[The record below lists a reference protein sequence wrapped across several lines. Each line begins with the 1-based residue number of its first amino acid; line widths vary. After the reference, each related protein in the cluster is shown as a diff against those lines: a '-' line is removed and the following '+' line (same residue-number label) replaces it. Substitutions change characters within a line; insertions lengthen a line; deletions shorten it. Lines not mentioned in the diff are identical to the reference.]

1 MLGDQIGEAKGKIT
15 SQRILDVEGPKVEY
29 SLSAEGRMKEIDIT
43 HMATFWTIPRGNGVL
58 HGEGQGVIT
67 TKDGSGEMA
76 TEIGRGIG
84 KITDGGKKVQF
95 RGSFFFRASSTGK
108 LAFLNNIVGIFE
120 YEGDEAGNTS
130 EKIWEWK

>member
-15 SQRILDVEGPKVEY
+15 SQRILDVEGPKIEY

-84 KITDGGKKVQF
+84 KITDGEKKVQF

>member
-1 MLGDQIGEAKGKIT
+1 
-15 SQRILDVEGPKVEY
+15 
-29 SLSAEGRMKEIDIT
+29 MKEIDIT

-76 TEIGRGIG
+76 TELGRGIG